1 VDKKHPNEP
10 KPVTPSEPPPVQAK
24 HGDILIDG
32 VKIEYDRQAPAP
44 ATEKVSSVSKDEN
57 EGLKSALEEAGAE
70 VELK

>member
-1 VDKKHPNEP
+1 MDKKHPNEP

-32 VKIEYDRQAPAP
+32 VKIEYDRQAPPP
-44 ATEKVSSVSKDEN
+44 ATEEDPAPKAEN
-57 EGLKSALEEAGAE
+57 DSMKSELVAVGAA